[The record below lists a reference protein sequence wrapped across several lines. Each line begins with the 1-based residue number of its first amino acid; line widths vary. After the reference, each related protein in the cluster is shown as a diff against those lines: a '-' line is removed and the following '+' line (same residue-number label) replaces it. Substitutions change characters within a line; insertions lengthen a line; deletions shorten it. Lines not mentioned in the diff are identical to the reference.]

1 MSTVKKYP
9 FFFLDQTP
17 PYYRTKNA
25 YIESKLHFAG
35 IGSKN
40 SEIVFVGATPLK
52 EDERHDDSPPSLLK
66 GDVGAIFR
74 RLVTRAGF
82 SNFDK
87 ECYYTTIS
95 KYCIPNGEKRA
106 LRKDEINWSEKW
118 LEAEL
123 NKLKPKL
130 IVCLGRHVFNYFQDL
145 VYTKQDTSIGIK
157 VNFDDAV
164 GGFFE
169 CRKYN
174 CILYCMDKVTN
185 PRYQPHQI
193 ERFLLDLKQVRQ
205 FYNSLHDV
213 EVEKISQDYVVI
225 DSADKLA
232 NLTNLLEA
240 LQIKTLSVDCEW
252 GGRTYL
258 DGKLRSIQ
266 FCWAPGKVAY
276 VKLRD
281 ETGCWCFEGSD
292 EANIKPLFAYFNK
305 MRWIGHNIC
314 ADLVWMSHVLG
325 IDTHG
330 KCDFDTMYAESVIDE
345 YADQKLERLA
355 LKYTDLGRYDVE
367 LSIWKRV
374 NKSKR
379 VQNLIRSNDEDE
391 HYDLFNTNE
400 DEGYLRI
407 PDKILIPY
415 ACKDVDTV
423 IRAYPVLR
431 KRLDSLKLTGYYYG
445 ILLPFVSD
453 AFTSMIQTGL
463 PVNTQYLLELGENF
477 RRVYDVL
484 DIDIK
489 NKMYQQASQL
499 LFEYIYNIV
508 GEQDTPE
515 LFGKIMS
522 SAADSS
528 KHKDAWNHLK
538 SAVGPHN
545 IATAKSMFD
554 HFMISK
560 DFNIRSNIHMVRWL
574 FGVLKLKPIKT
585 TKGDTGMSIA
595 WDKVLDL
602 PKEQQS
608 KYKPAAD
615 KQTLQILATKNE
627 LVERVLQL
635 NAVGN
640 LIKGFLAEKGSS
652 STNALI
658 NWIQKDGKIHCN
670 YSCTETGRPRSWKPN
685 VLNYPKFVSKWIQD
699 AFEEVGL
706 ESPNSV
712 RSCIQA
718 GDDWCFIDADLDTA
732 EVVSLAYISGDENM
746 IEMCRSDDLQ
756 FVIVDK
762 QKAEAANIKPFCN
775 KGTYVVRTK
784 FIDEYTPIS
793 DAGKAK
799 IVLNRLDINSEMR
812 DLLPDGEIRHP
823 KRDMHWEMA
832 EAMQDSPRELL
843 DEDLDRGAGKVGM
856 FSIPYGAQGKLLER
870 EIETVTGKKPK
881 EGSGEL
887 LMAAY
892 QKKFPKASAFLE
904 KQELAV
910 ENPGYYRTVSGRV
923 RNFHVNLIKEDVNSP
938 WGMKSL
944 VSPLTRES
952 RNYPM
957 QEMVAATMM
966 RAQVS
971 LLNECIERGLQARPM
986 IMLYDALVVHCPE
999 KERWLVQD
1007 LVEKHLSKE
1016 TYWMIHN
1023 RKLNFT
1029 IDSAFSKKWGAK
1041 LTPEEK
1047 DRLYKKSA

>member
-1 MSTVKKYP
+1 
-9 FFFLDQTP
+9 
-17 PYYRTKNA
+17 
-25 YIESKLHFAG
+25 
-35 IGSKN
+35 
-40 SEIVFVGATPLK
+40 
-52 EDERHDDSPPSLLK
+52 
-66 GDVGAIFR
+66 
-74 RLVTRAGF
+74 
-82 SNFDK
+82 
-87 ECYYTTIS
+87 
-95 KYCIPNGEKRA
+95 
-106 LRKDEINWSEKW
+106 
-118 LEAEL
+118 
-123 NKLKPKL
+123 
-130 IVCLGRHVFNYFQDL
+130 
-145 VYTKQDTSIGIK
+145 
-157 VNFDDAV
+157 
-164 GGFFE
+164 
-169 CRKYN
+169 
-174 CILYCMDKVTN
+174 
-185 PRYQPHQI
+185 
-193 ERFLLDLKQVRQ
+193 
-205 FYNSLHDV
+205 
-213 EVEKISQDYVVI
+213 
-225 DSADKLA
+225 
-232 NLTNLLEA
+232 
-240 LQIKTLSVDCEW
+240 
-252 GGRTYL
+252 
-258 DGKLRSIQ
+258 
-266 FCWAPGKVAY
+266 
-276 VKLRD
+276 
-281 ETGCWCFEGSD
+281 
-292 EANIKPLFAYFNK
+292 

-314 ADLVWMSHVLG
+314 ADLVWMNHVLG
-325 IDTHG
+325 IETHG

-367 LSIWKRV
+367 LSIWKRT

-379 VQNLIRSNDEDE
+379 IQNLIMSNDEDE
-391 HYDLFNTNE
+391 HYDLFQTSE

-407 PDKILIPY
+407 PDNILIPY

-423 IRAYPVLR
+423 MRAYPTLR
-431 KRLDSLKLTGYYYG
+431 NRLNAFDLTGYYYG

-463 PVNTQYLLELGENF
+463 PVNESYLLDLGANF
-477 RRVYDVL
+477 KRVYEVL
-484 DIDIK
+484 SVDIK
-489 NKMYQQASQL
+489 TKMHQQATQL
-499 LFEYIYNIV
+499 LFEYLYKHA
-508 GEQDTPE
+508 GEENASE
-515 LFGKIMS
+515 LFGDIIASVEDPSLQKIC
-522 SAADSS
+522 
-528 KHKDAWNHLK
+528 WNK
-538 SAVGPHN
+538 IKAAVGPAN
-545 IATAKSMFD
+545 IMSAKAMFD
-554 HFMISK
+554 HFVVSK

-574 FGVLKLKPIKT
+574 FDVLKLKPIKT

-615 KQTLQILATKNE
+615 KQTLQILATQNP

-658 NWIQKDGKIHCN
+658 NWIQTDGRIHCN

-699 AFEEVGL
+699 AFEEVSL
-706 ESPNSV
+706 DSPNSV

-718 GDDWCFIDADLDTA
+718 EEGWCFIDADLDTA

-762 QKAEAANIKPFCN
+762 DKAKAAGIDAFSN
-775 KGTYVVRTK
+775 KGTYVVRTD

-793 DAGKAK
+793 ENGKNRIKLHANFED
-799 IVLNRLDINSEMR
+799 ILLN
-812 DLLPDGEIRHP
+812 GEVTHP

-832 EAMQDSPRELL
+832 EAMQDCPRELL

-870 EIETVTGKKPK
+870 EIETVTGKKPP

-887 LMAAY
+887 LMSAY

-923 RNFHVNLIKEDVNSP
+923 RHFHVNLIKDDVNSA

-971 LLNECIERGLQARPM
+971 LLNECIDRGLKARPM

-999 KERWLVQD
+999 EERWLVQD
-1007 LVEKHLSKE
+1007 LVRKHLSEE
-1016 TYWMIHN
+1016 TFWTIHG

-1041 LTPEEK
+1041 LTPQEK
-1047 DRLYKKSA
+1047 ENLYKKDACCVI

>member
-1 MSTVKKYP
+1 MKVSKYP
-9 FFFLDQTP
+9 FFFLDQTQP
-17 PYYRTKNA
+17 FYRAKNT

-35 IGSKN
+35 IGPKS
-40 SEIVFVGATPLK
+40 SDIVFVGASPLR

-74 RLVTRAGF
+74 RLVSRSGIG
-82 SNFDK
+82 NVDK
-87 ECYYTTIS
+87 DCYYTTIS
-95 KYCIPNGEKRA
+95 KYCVPNSEKRA
-106 LRKDEINWSEKW
+106 LKKEEINWSEKW
-118 LEAEL
+118 LETEL
-123 NKLKPKL
+123 EKVKPKL
-130 IVCLGRHVFNYFQDL
+130 IVCLGRHVFNHFQDI
-145 VYTKQDTSIGIK
+145 VVTKGDTSVKIK

-193 ERFLLDLKQVRQ
+193 ERFLLDLQQVKR
-205 FYNSLHDV
+205 FVDNLDAKD
-213 EVEKISQDYVVI
+213 EELIPQDYLIV
-225 DSADKLA
+225 DSKSKME
-232 NLTNLLEA
+232 NLTAMLQA
-240 LQIKTLSVDCEW
+240 LKIDMLSVDCEW

-276 VKLRD
+276 IKFRN
-281 ETGCWCFEGSD
+281 EKGNWCFEGTQESEIKSLFTSYSD
-292 EANIKPLFAYFNK
+292 

-314 ADLVWMSHVLG
+314 ADAVWMDHVLG
-325 IDTHG
+325 INTFG
-330 KCDFDTMYAESVIDE
+330 KCIFDTMYAESVIDE

-367 LSIWKRV
+367 LSIWKRT

-379 VQNLIRSNDEDE
+379 LQNLSSADEEEDSPFE
-391 HYDLFNTNE
+391 TSE

-407 PDKILIPY
+407 PDDILIPY

-423 IRAYPVLR
+423 IRAYPILT
-431 KRLDSLKLTGYYYG
+431 KKLEDLDLTDYYYN

-463 PVNTQYLLELGENF
+463 PVNQDYLLKLGADFKQVFE
-477 RRVYDVL
+477 VL
-484 DIDIK
+484 DSDIK
-489 NKMYQQASQL
+489 KRMRSQAL
-499 LFEYIYNIV
+499 RLMFTHLFKVTGDPAVTE
-508 GEQDTPE
+508 E
-515 LFGKIMS
+515 LFTKLNAMGDDPILEKEC
-522 SAADSS
+522 
-528 KHKDAWNHLK
+528 WNDIK
-538 SAVGPHN
+538 SAVGLLN
-545 IATAKSMFD
+545 VAKTKPLFD
-554 HFMISK
+554 HLVISK
-560 DFNIRSNIHMVRWL
+560 EFNIRSNIHMVRWL
-574 FGVLKLKPIKT
+574 FEVLDMKPIKT
-585 TKGDTGMSIA
+585 TKGDTGMSIS

-608 KYKPAAD
+608 RYKPAAD
-615 KQTLQILATKNE
+615 KQTLQILAAQDP
-627 LVERVLQL
+627 LVQRVLQL

-658 NWIQKDGKIHCN
+658 NWIQSDGKLHCN

-685 VLNYPKFVSKWIQD
+685 VLNYPKFVSKWIED
-699 AFEEVGL
+699 SFAEIGL
-706 ESPNSV
+706 DSPNSV

-718 GDDWCFIDADLDTA
+718 GDGWCFIDADLDTA

-756 FVIVDK
+756 FVKVDRK
-762 QKAEAANIKPFCN
+762 LAQAKGITVFSN
-775 KGTYVVRTK
+775 KGTDVVRTK
-784 FIDEYTPIS
+784 YIDEYTPMSEEGKSKINLIS
-793 DAGKAK
+793 DYQD
-799 IVLNRLDINSEMR
+799 ILLN
-812 DLLPDGEIRHP
+812 GELQHP

-832 EAMQDSPRELL
+832 EAMQDCPRELL

-856 FSIPYGAQGKLLER
+856 FSIPYGAQGRLLER

-881 EGSGEL
+881 EGAGEL

-892 QKKFPKASAFLE
+892 QKKFPKASSFLE

-923 RNFHVNLIKEDVNSP
+923 RHFHVNLIKDDVNSA

-971 LLNECIERGLQARPM
+971 LLKDFVARGLQARPM

-999 KERWLVQD
+999 SERWLVQD
-1007 LVEKHLSKE
+1007 LVAEHLSE
-1016 TYWMIHN
+1016 RTFWTVHD
-1023 RKLNFT
+1023 RKLSFT

-1041 LTPEEK
+1041 LTKEEK
-1047 DRLYKKSA
+1047 SHLYNKKA

>member
-1 MSTVKKYP
+1 MSVAKYP

-17 PYYRTKNA
+17 PYYRQKNA

-35 IGSKN
+35 IGDNKSD
-40 SEIVFVGATPLK
+40 IVFVGATPLR
-52 EDERHDDSPPSLLK
+52 EDEKFDDSPPSLLK

-74 RLVTRAGF
+74 RLITRAGF

-87 ECYYTTIS
+87 NCYYTTIS

-106 LRKDEINWSEKW
+106 LRKEEINWSEKW

-123 NKLKPKL
+123 GKVKPKL

-145 VYTKQDTSIGIK
+145 VVTKNDKSIGIK

-174 CILYCMDKVTN
+174 CVLYCMDKVTN

-193 ERFLLDLKQVRQ
+193 ERFLLDLKQVKQ
-205 FYNSLHDV
+205 FYDSLHDV
-213 EVEKISQDYVVI
+213 EVTPIAQDYLVV
-225 DSADKLA
+225 DSKAKLE
-232 NLTNLLEA
+232 NLVALLDM
-240 LQIKTLSVDCEW
+240 LKITTLSVDCEW

-266 FCWAPGKVAY
+266 FCWAPGKAAY
-276 VKLRD
+276 VKFRD
-281 ETGCWCFEGSD
+281 ETGSWCFEGSD
-292 EANIKPLFAYFNK
+292 EADIKPLFQPFNK

-314 ADLVWMSHVLG
+314 ADLVWMNHVLG
-325 IDTHG
+325 IETHG

-367 LSIWKRV
+367 LSIWKRM

-379 VQNLIRSNDEDE
+379 IQNLVMTNDEDE

-407 PDKILIPY
+407 PDNILIPY

-423 IRAYPVLR
+423 MRAYPILR
-431 KRLDSLKLTGYYYG
+431 ERLDSLDLTGYFYG

-463 PVNTQYLLELGENF
+463 PVNEEYLLELGENF
-477 RRVYDVL
+477 RHVYQVL
-484 DIDIK
+484 SEDIK
-489 NKMYQQASQL
+489 NKMHQQATQFMFNYLYENAGEEHAAGLFNELVASQEDPTL
-499 LFEYIYNIV
+499 QKSCWNKIKAAV
-508 GEQDTPE
+508 GASN
-515 LFGKIMS
+515 IMS
-522 SAADSS
+522 
-528 KHKDAWNHLK
+528 
-538 SAVGPHN
+538 
-545 IATAKSMFD
+545 AKAMFD
-554 HFMISK
+554 HYVISK

-574 FGVLKLKPIKT
+574 FDVLKLKPIKT

-615 KQTLQILATKNE
+615 KQTLQILATQNP

-658 NWIQKDGKIHCN
+658 NWIQTDGRIHCN

-699 AFEEVGL
+699 AFAEVNLG
-706 ESPNSV
+706 SPNSV

-718 GDDWCFIDADLDTA
+718 EKDWCFIDADLDTA

-756 FVIVDK
+756 FVVVDK
-762 QKAEAANIKPFCN
+762 QKAEAAHIKPFCN

-799 IVLNRLDINSEMR
+799 IVLSRLDIHDEIKNI
-812 DLLPDGEIRHP
+812 LPDGEIRHP

-832 EAMQDSPRELL
+832 EAMQDCPRELL

-870 EIETVTGKKPK
+870 EIETVTGKKPP

-887 LMAAY
+887 LMNAY

-923 RNFHVNLIKEDVNSP
+923 RHFHVNLIKDDVNSA

-971 LLNECIERGLQARPM
+971 LLNECISRGLKARPM

-999 KERWLVQD
+999 EERWLVQD
-1007 LVEKHLSKE
+1007 LVKKHLSEE
-1016 TYWMIHN
+1016 TFWTIHG

-1047 DRLYKKSA
+1047 ESLYKKDA